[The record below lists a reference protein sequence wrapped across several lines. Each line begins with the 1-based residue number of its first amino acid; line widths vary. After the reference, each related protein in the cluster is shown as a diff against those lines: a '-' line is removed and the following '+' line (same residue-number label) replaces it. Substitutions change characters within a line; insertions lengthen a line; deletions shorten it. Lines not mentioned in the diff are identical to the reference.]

1 MLEFLPDGAGRANG
15 ARGAGGLRLDT
26 VVTGYVIRDKIRKR
40 AVRPPGRFGAG
51 LRAGRGG
58 GQGGGEGGERR
69 VVEVV
74 RGPVGKRR
82 SIMTT
87 VPAHGDLSPRAR
99 IYFFVFVVHTMDTM
113 AGAMQFSRG

>member
-1 MLEFLPDGAGRANG
+1 MRASFLPEIY
-15 ARGAGGLRLDT
+15 LSIYLSISSWT
-26 VVTGYVIRDKIRKR
+26 
-40 AVRPPGRFGAG
+40 
-51 LRAGRGG
+51 
-58 GQGGGEGGERR
+58 
-69 VVEVV
+69 VEVV

-99 IYFFVFVVHTMDTM
+99 IYFFVFVVHTMSTM

>member
-1 MLEFLPDGAGRANG
+1 M
-15 ARGAGGLRLDT
+15 
-26 VVTGYVIRDKIRKR
+26 
-40 AVRPPGRFGAG
+40 
-51 LRAGRGG
+51 
-58 GQGGGEGGERR
+58 
-69 VVEVV
+69 VEVV

-99 IYFFVFVVHTMDTM
+99 IYFFVFVVHTMNTM

>member
-1 MLEFLPDGAGRANG
+1 MPVSVFTVNKELSLPSCLLAFF
-15 ARGAGGLRLDT
+15 T
-26 VVTGYVIRDKIRKR
+26 VNKE
-40 AVRPPGRFGAG
+40 
-51 LRAGRGG
+51 LNS
-58 GQGGGEGGERR
+58 RR

-99 IYFFVFVVHTMDTM
+99 IYFFVFVVHTMNTM

>member
-1 MLEFLPDGAGRANG
+1 M
-15 ARGAGGLRLDT
+15 
-26 VVTGYVIRDKIRKR
+26 
-40 AVRPPGRFGAG
+40 
-51 LRAGRGG
+51 
-58 GQGGGEGGERR
+58 
-69 VVEVV
+69 VEVV

-99 IYFFVFVVHTMDTM
+99 IYFFVFVVHTMSTM

>member
-1 MLEFLPDGAGRANG
+1 
-15 ARGAGGLRLDT
+15 
-26 VVTGYVIRDKIRKR
+26 
-40 AVRPPGRFGAG
+40 
-51 LRAGRGG
+51 
-58 GQGGGEGGERR
+58 

-99 IYFFVFVVHTMDTM
+99 IYFFVFVVHTMSTM

>member
-1 MLEFLPDGAGRANG
+1 M
-15 ARGAGGLRLDT
+15 
-26 VVTGYVIRDKIRKR
+26 
-40 AVRPPGRFGAG
+40 
-51 LRAGRGG
+51 
-58 GQGGGEGGERR
+58 
-69 VVEVV
+69 VEVV

>member
-1 MLEFLPDGAGRANG
+1 VGRE
-15 ARGAGGLRLDT
+15 GG
-26 VVTGYVIRDKIRKR
+26 
-40 AVRPPGRFGAG
+40 
-51 LRAGRGG
+51 GRGG
-58 GQGGGEGGERR
+58 RR

-87 VPAHGDLSPRAR
+87 RRPSLPMATSALARAS
-99 IYFFVFVVHTMDTM
+99 IFFVFVVHTMSTM

>member
-1 MLEFLPDGAGRANG
+1 
-15 ARGAGGLRLDT
+15 
-26 VVTGYVIRDKIRKR
+26 
-40 AVRPPGRFGAG
+40 
-51 LRAGRGG
+51 
-58 GQGGGEGGERR
+58 

-87 VPAHGDLSPRAR
+87 VPAHGGLSPRAR
-99 IYFFVFVVHTMDTM
+99 IYFFVFVVHTMSTM

>member
-1 MLEFLPDGAGRANG
+1 MINN
-15 ARGAGGLRLDT
+15 RGYRER
-26 VVTGYVIRDKIRKR
+26 IER
-40 AVRPPGRFGAG
+40 
-51 LRAGRGG
+51 RGG
-58 GQGGGEGGERR
+58 GEKTR
-69 VVEVV
+69 VV

-99 IYFFVFVVHTMDTM
+99 IYFFVFVVHTMNTM

>member
-1 MLEFLPDGAGRANG
+1 VDMYGAASTLRPAGRATS
-15 ARGAGGLRLDT
+15 RS
-26 VVTGYVIRDKIRKR
+26 IRCRTEGRK
-40 AVRPPGRFGAG
+40 
-51 LRAGRGG
+51 GG

-87 VPAHGDLSPRAR
+87 VPAHGGLSPRAR
-99 IYFFVFVVHTMDTM
+99 IYFFVFVVHTMSTM